1 VEEVP
6 LNVAIDRRAIHAS
19 ERAFWSALS
28 ATGRVAYLGGDY
40 YLTDRDDVLSALRDP
55 TLICPHTDSETY
67 PWVPSC
73 VPDPAE
79 HARYRNIL
87 NPWFTPRAL
96 ASVTTAVQDHAV
108 ALVDA
113 IADKG
118 ACDGIA
124 DIGSPLACQTL
135 LTLLGLPSTELDT
148 VIALLDHYRAHRDD
162 PKNNHQRVVD
172 YVVDTIPKAH
182 ANGVV
187 AALLDEFDDDE
198 ITSFVTLL
206 FTAAVDT
213 GTVAIGFS
221 LVELASNPSLQSL
234 LRSHPDQIG
243 AFVGEATRLNPP
255 ITTCPRASLAEMT
268 IGDVTLPA
276 GTRFVLPLQ
285 ALNLDEGIDITIADN
300 RVRSRPSYTFAG
312 GTRRCLGVH
321 LARAELV
328 AIITEFLRRI
338 PEFRTADGYSVLAA
352 EVDRYLT
359 HLPLV
364 W

>member
-1 VEEVP
+1 
-6 LNVAIDRRAIHAS
+6 LNAAIDRRAAHAS
-19 ERAFWSALS
+19 ERAFWAALRT
-28 ATGRVAYLGGDY
+28 AGRVVHLHGDY
-40 YLTDRDDVLSALRDP
+40 YLTDHDDALAALRDP
-55 TLICPHTDSETY
+55 ALVCPHVDPHMY
-67 PWVPSC
+67 PWVPTT

-87 NPWFTPRAL
+87 NPRFTPRAL
-96 ASVTTAVQDHAV
+96 ATVTEAVEYHAV

-113 IADKG
+113 VADKSE
-118 ACDGIA
+118 CDGIA
-124 DIGSPLACQTL
+124 DIASPLACQTL
-135 LTLLGLPSTELDT
+135 LTLLGFPSTELDT
-148 VIALLDHYRAHRDD
+148 VIDLLDRYRLHRDD

-172 YVVDTIPKAH
+172 YVTRTIPQ
-182 ANGVV
+182 ANSTGIV
-187 AALLDEFDDDE
+187 AALLDEFDDNE

-206 FTAAVDT
+206 FTSAVDT

-221 LVELASNPSLQSL
+221 LVELASDPSLQSL
-234 LRSHPDQIG
+234 LRSHPDQID

-255 ITTCPRASLAEMT
+255 ITTAPRASLTEMT

-285 ALNLDEGIDITIADN
+285 ALNLDEGIDITIAGN
-300 RVRSRPSYTFAG
+300 RVQSRPSYTFAG

-338 PEFRTADGYSVLAA
+338 PEFRTADGYNVLAA

>member
-1 VEEVP
+1 
-6 LNVAIDRRAIHAS
+6 
-19 ERAFWSALS
+19 
-28 ATGRVAYLGGDY
+28 
-40 YLTDRDDVLSALRDP
+40 
-55 TLICPHTDSETY
+55 
-67 PWVPSC
+67 
-73 VPDPAE
+73 
-79 HARYRNIL
+79 
-87 NPWFTPRAL
+87 L
-96 ASVTTAVQDHAV
+96 ASVTAAVQDHAM

-113 IADKG
+113 VAEKG
-118 ACDGIA
+118 ECDGIA

-148 VIALLDHYRAHRDD
+148 VIELLDHYRAHRDD
-162 PKNNHQRVVD
+162 TKNNLQRVVD
-172 YVVDTIPKAH
+172 YVVDTLPKANS
-182 ANGVV
+182 NGVV

-234 LRSHPDQIG
+234 LRRHPDQIG

-255 ITTCPRASLAEMT
+255 ITTCPRASPTEMN

-285 ALNLDEGIDITIADN
+285 ALNLDEGIDISIVGN

-328 AIITEFLRRI
+328 AIITEFVRRI
-338 PEFRTADGYSVLAA
+338 PEFRTADGYSVLTA

>member
-1 VEEVP
+1 M
-6 LNVAIDRRAIHAS
+6 
-19 ERAFWSALS
+19 
-28 ATGRVAYLGGDY
+28 AYLGCDY

-55 TLICPHTDSETY
+55 LLVCPHMEPDTY
-67 PWVPSC
+67 PWVPST

-79 HARYRNIL
+79 HARYRSIL

-96 ASVTTAVQDHAV
+96 ASVTAAVQDHAV

-113 IADKG
+113 VADKG
-118 ACDGIA
+118 ECDGIA
-124 DIGSPLACQTL
+124 DIGSPLASQTL

-148 VIALLDHYRAHRDD
+148 VIELLDRYRANRDD
-162 PKNNHQRVVD
+162 MTNNRQRVVD
-172 YVVDTIPKAH
+172 YVVDTIPKADST
-182 ANGVV
+182 GVV

-234 LRSHPDQIG
+234 LRSHPDQID
-243 AFVGEATRLNPP
+243 AFVGEAIRLNPP
-255 ITTCPRASLAEMT
+255 ITTCPRASLTEMT

-276 GTRFVLPLQ
+276 GTRIVLPLQ
-285 ALNLDEGIDITIADN
+285 ALNLDEGIEISVADN
-300 RVRSRPSYTFAG
+300 RVQSRPSYTFAG

-328 AIITEFLRRI
+328 AIITAFLRRI
-338 PEFRTADGYSVLAA
+338 PEFRTADGYDVLAA

>member
-1 VEEVP
+1 M
-6 LNVAIDRRAIHAS
+6 NAAIDRRTIHAS
-19 ERAFWSALS
+19 ERAFWYALS
-28 ATGRVAYLGGDY
+28 TAGRVAYLGGDY

-55 TLICPHTDSETY
+55 ALVCPHMEAGTY
-67 PWVPSC
+67 PWIPST
-73 VPDPAE
+73 VPDPAQ
-79 HARYRNIL
+79 HARYRSIL
-87 NPWFTPRAL
+87 NPWFTPKAL
-96 ASVTTAVQDHAV
+96 ASVTAAVQDHAV

-118 ACDGIA
+118 ECDGIA

-135 LTLLGLPSTELDT
+135 LMLLGLPSTELDT
-148 VIALLDHYRAHRDD
+148 VIELLDRYRANRHDTT
-162 PKNNHQRVVD
+162 NNHQRVVD
-172 YVVDTIPKAH
+172 YVVDAIPKADS
-182 ANGVV
+182 NGVL
-187 AALLDEFDDDE
+187 AALLDEFDVDE

-255 ITTCPRASLAEMT
+255 ITTCPRASLTEMT
-268 IGDVTLPA
+268 FGDVTLPA

-285 ALNLDEGIDITIADN
+285 ALNLNECIDISIADN
-300 RVRSRPSYTFAG
+300 RVQSRRSYTFAA

-328 AIITEFLRRI
+328 AIFTEFLRRI
-338 PEFRTADGYSVLAA
+338 PEFRTADGYNVLDA